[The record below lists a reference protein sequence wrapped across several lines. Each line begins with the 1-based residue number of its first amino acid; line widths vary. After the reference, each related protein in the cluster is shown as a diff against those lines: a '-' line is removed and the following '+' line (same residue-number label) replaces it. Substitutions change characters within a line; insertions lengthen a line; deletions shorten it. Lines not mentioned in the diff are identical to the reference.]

1 MSEEEKSDKSDN
13 PRWDVVNTLY
23 EDMDKRIDEL
33 YESDKIS
40 YGEIE
45 IAMMMMKE
53 KMLQQKIEIM
63 HHIINDRDS
72 EDGGSEAPDAMYK

>member
-13 PRWDVVNTLY
+13 PRWNVVNTLY

-53 KMLQQKIEIM
+53 KLLTCEGL
-63 HHIINDRDS
+63 R
-72 EDGGSEAPDAMYK
+72 